1 MVEERDESYANY
13 LILASNQCC
22 YGKNGRL
29 LTTQTDGA
37 GNAKK
42 SVNSAGTYLEFI
54 NNEISPFLACEEE
67 KRLDLYY
74 EVRPIIK
81 GIYVPR
87 Q

>member
-1 MVEERDESYANY
+1 MIEERDENNANY
-13 LILASNQCC
+13 FILASNQCC
-22 YGKNGRL
+22 YGENGQL
-29 LTTQTDGA
+29 LTSQTEGA

-42 SVNSAGTYLEFI
+42 SVNNAGTYLEFI
-54 NNEISPFLACEEE
+54 NKEISPFLDCEEE

-87 Q
+87 